1 MLKKILCIIS
11 LMFFL
16 SATSFAQENKFLR
29 ESPINNPTD
38 DTPPK
43 ENSIGT
49 ILMTPITIAGIAVAS
64 VVMIPVGSLTGFVGG
79 AIMSPM
85 IFDNGE
91 YISDR
96 AIVRAFEIPAA
107 AGGLALGGAVYMTG
121 KLPIE
126 TAKTLSQSAQEKGY
140 MV

>member
-11 LMFFL
+11 LILFL
-16 SATSFAQENKFLR
+16 SVTSFAQENKFLR
-29 ESPINNPTD
+29 ESPINNPTY

-64 VVMIPVGSLTGFVGG
+64 VVMIPVGSLTGFFGG
-79 AIMSPM
+79 AVMSPM
-85 IFDNGE
+85 IFDNGD

-96 AIVRAFEIPAA
+96 EIVRVFEIPAA
-107 AGGLALGGAVYMTG
+107 AGGLAMGGAIYMTG
-121 KLPIE
+121 KLPVE
-126 TAKTLSQSAQEKGY
+126 TAKSLGESAQENGY